1 MPKKFLK
8 SDICSNCKTDIGDA
22 NYCPNCG
29 QINSHKQ
36 ISLKQ
41 ILKDLLGDYFTF
53 DNKFFQS
60 LWPLV
65 GKPGH
70 LTNEY
75 ISGKRNT
82 YILPLRLYIFTTFL
96 FFLVL
101 SLISAV
107 DPYQLEEQQKHEVTP
122 DSLRQFFKV
131 YEDELPNY
139 FREILI
145 LDISDQ
151 YKLEKKEYRKRDKDS
166 EDSIKKILLIAQP
179 GLADSMAA
187 LYARQLSRK
196 ISFLKIENQKNAR
209 KKLSKALENP
219 YIPKSVIG
227 TALVSVKKIKS
238 RDRALL
244 KKLLADYQFSES
256 EINVLIAEI
265 ESTFTYR
272 KAKLEIENID
282 VKIMGQDT
290 ASVAFIR
297 KLEKKAEFIFAQGN
311 RGFAIFW
318 NELIRQIPKIM
329 FLVLPLFALLLKLFY
344 VRQKI
349 FYINHLIFSLH
360 VHSLLFM
367 YLIIA
372 IVWPNGWII
381 GGSILAIWVHTF
393 IAFKNVY
400 RQKTMITFFKLNSIL
415 LLYFFINIFAFILL
429 SILAVWAA

>member
-8 SDICSNCKTDIGDA
+8 SDICSNCNTDIGDA

-36 ISLKQ
+36 LSLAQ

-53 DNKFFQS
+53 DSKFFKS
-60 LWPLV
+60 LGPLV
-65 GKPGH
+65 TKPGH

-75 ISGKRNT
+75 VSGRRNS

-101 SLISAV
+101 SLINAV

-122 DSLRQFFKV
+122 DSLRQFFKS
-131 YEDELPNY
+131 YEEELPHY
-139 FREILI
+139 FRENLI

-151 YKLEKKEYRKRDKDS
+151 YRLEKRKYRKRDKDS
-166 EDSIKKILLIAQP
+166 EEGIKKIFQIVRP
-179 GLADSMAA
+179 GLPDSTAA
-187 LYARQLSRK
+187 LYARQLARK
-196 ISFLKIENQKNAR
+196 LSFLKIKNIEKAQ
-209 KKLSKALENP
+209 KKLSKALDNP
-219 YIPKSVIG
+219 YIPKSVID
-227 TALVSVKKIKS
+227 TALVSKRKIKP
-238 RDRALL
+238 RDRSLL

-256 EINVLIAEI
+256 EINALIREI

-272 KAKLEIENID
+272 KAKLKTENID

-290 ASVAFIR
+290 ASVAFVR

-400 RQKTMITFFKLNSIL
+400 RQKAMITFFKLNSIL
-415 LLYFFINIFAFILL
+415 LLYFFINAFAFILL